1 MQDERWMN
9 EYSDCP
15 LGCGVEQAPDRE
27 TDDAAAARAVMIYSR
42 LLLISHC
49 TH

>member
-1 MQDERWMN
+1 MSVQRL
-9 EYSDCP
+9 CP

-27 TDDAAAARAVMIYSR
+27 TDDARAVMIYSR
-42 LLLISHC
+42 LVLISHC